1 MNENENAIDSALK
14 IVNDLTIVI
23 ANSIG
28 GQEGIDYRTQFFL
41 EECNYRENGDKNE
54 LKQTKEFIEYI
65 ASILAHA
72 LVELNS

>member
-1 MNENENAIDSALK
+1 MNENKSAIESALK

-23 ANSIG
+23 ASSIG
-28 GQEGIDYRTQFFL
+28 GQEGINYRIQFFL

-65 ASILAHA
+65 ASILTHA